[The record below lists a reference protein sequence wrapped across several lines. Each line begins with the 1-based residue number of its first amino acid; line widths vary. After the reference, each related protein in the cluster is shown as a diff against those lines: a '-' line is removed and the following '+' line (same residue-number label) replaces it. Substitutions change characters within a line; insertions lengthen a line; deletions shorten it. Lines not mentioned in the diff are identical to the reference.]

1 MTLSSV
7 GFGLAGYFFRDVA
20 DFESVSFAWVMKSIR
35 KSTSFQSRNFWPR
48 SLGELRETSISS
60 KDKHGEKGKSTY
72 DDLKQTASPLRRDQ
86 DVELVKSGSKPG
98 GILIAA
104 DQR

>member
-20 DFESVSFAWVMKSIR
+20 DFESVSFARVMKSIR
-35 KSTSFQSRNFWPR
+35 KSISFQSNFWPR
-48 SLGELRETSISS
+48 FLGELREASISS